1 LSITTSR
8 RLINL
13 ISLSGFF
20 ALIVLAVYFYYLG
33 IFDDIQK
40 LQDFVS
46 QAVLFGPLLFILIQ
60 IIQVI
65 VPVIPGGIS
74 LAAGVLLF
82 GPIRGF
88 IYNYIGICLGSII
101 LFWLGRQYGKPIVL
115 RLVNEKTYNKYRH
128 WLDNQKRFDRLFALA
143 IFLPIAPDDALCL
156 MASLT
161 QISFKKFTWIILFAK
176 PASVFLYSLVLLYGG
191 GHLIQFLL

>member
-1 LSITTSR
+1 MSITTSR

-101 LFWLGRQYGKPIVL
+101 LFWSGRQYGKPIVL
-115 RLVNEKTYNKYRH
+115 RLVNEKTYNKYSH

-161 QISFKKFTWIILFAK
+161 QISFKKFTCIILFAK
-176 PASVFLYSLVLLYGG
+176 PASVFLYSFILLYGG